1 MFALGFHLQLG
12 EDARGAQNTGI
23 KLHVVPLL
31 WVNLKPG
38 GSGERVPTARALLR
52 FPGCLECF
60 PKTKLQSEK

>member
-12 EDARGAQNTGI
+12 EDAHGAQNTGI

-38 GSGERVPTARALLR
+38 GSGERVPTAHAH
-52 FPGCLECF
+52 G
-60 PKTKLQSEK
+60 